1 MGVNSERR
9 MERRQT
15 QAGLF
20 DAWILKIKRWL
31 DLIFGS
37 QSSRVTI
44 TVRRVFESDFVYL
57 KLLETEYSDEL
68 TERIR
73 HWQAISKSTEIPYDL
88 VITCDR
94 LKRTLKSN
102 LEGDITIFVN
112 SHRFAVFRISKYL
125 IGNRRRKDQVLVVDL
140 DCVNTQVFRG
150 LDGFAP
156 QIADSLAIQ
165 LSKRSLADLKLLILF
180 ENQYGIESA
189 KTRLEMGNRWL
200 TVLMAYHESYFPKK

>member
-1 MGVNSERR
+1 MGLNTDRR
-9 MERRQT
+9 IERRQT

-31 DLIFGS
+31 DLVFGVHS
-37 QSSRVTI
+37 NRVTI
-44 TVRRVFESDFVYL
+44 TVRRVFESDFIYL

-73 HWQAISKSTEIPYDL
+73 HWHAITKSADVPYDL

-102 LEGDITIFVN
+102 LEGDITVFAN
-112 SHRFAVFRISKYL
+112 SHRFGVFRISKYL
-125 IGNRRRKDQVLVVDL
+125 IGNRRRKDQVLIVDL
-140 DCVNTQVFRG
+140 DCVNSEVFRG

-165 LSKRSLADLKLLILF
+165 LSKRSLIDLKLLILF

-189 KTRLEMGNRWL
+189 KIRLEVGNRWL
-200 TVLMAYHESYFPKK
+200 AVLMAYHESYFPKR